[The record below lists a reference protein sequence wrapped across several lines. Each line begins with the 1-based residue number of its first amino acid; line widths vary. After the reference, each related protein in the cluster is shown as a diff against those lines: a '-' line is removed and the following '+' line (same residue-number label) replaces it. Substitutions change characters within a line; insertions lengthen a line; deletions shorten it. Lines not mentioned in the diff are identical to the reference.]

1 MKLLIWG
8 TGRIAETICNNKIG
22 RAQIIGFVESKKT
35 KENYMGYP
43 VYGIDMIPGGWD
55 FIIIASNFS
64 DEIYQTC
71 LTYNL
76 DMSKIVFLKRGR
88 TSIYNA
94 DKRIRKALGEKNY
107 TQYAIEYGEWRNT
120 FIEDDMKK
128 YSSLNKRSDF
138 EIKEWRLYPII
149 GDKYKS
155 NGGFDDYFWMDLWA
169 AKHIISSGIKEHYD
183 IGSSVRGF
191 IGHLLASG
199 IKVNAIDVRPFL
211 GECENL
217 HTIVDDA
224 TMLTQFEENSIL
236 SLSALCSLE
245 HFGLGR
251 YGDPVDPEACFKC
264 FEQMQKKLKKGGKL
278 FIALPIGQD
287 GIAFNA
293 HRIFYASTIISNF
306 DRLKLIEYS
315 IVRNWKIE
323 YNIDIHT
330 YDHLSEAGTG
340 LFYFEK

>member
-8 TGRIAETICNNKIG
+8 TGRVAEEVWNNKVCG
-22 RAQIIGFVESKKT
+22 EIIGFVESNKS
-35 KENYMGYP
+35 KESYMGYP
-43 VYGIDMIPGGWD
+43 VYGIGIIPEGWD
-55 FIIIASNFS
+55 FIIVASNFS

-71 LTYNL
+71 LAYDL

-88 TSIYNA
+88 TSLYNA
-94 DKRIRKALGEKNY
+94 DKRIREALGEKNY
-107 TQYAIEYGEWRNT
+107 TQYAMEYGEWRNT

-128 YSSLNKRSDF
+128 YSSLNTRSSFD
-138 EIKEWRLYPII
+138 IQEWRLYPII
-149 GDKYKS
+149 RDKYRP

-169 AKHIISSGIKEHYD
+169 AKHIISSGIKEHFD
-183 IGSSVRGF
+183 IGSSVYGF

-199 IKVNAIDVRPFL
+199 IKVNAIDVRPFM

-217 HTIVDDA
+217 YTITDDA
-224 TMLTQFEENSIL
+224 TMLTQFEEESIS

-251 YGDPVDPEACFKC
+251 YGDPIDPEAPFKC

-278 FIALPIGQD
+278 FVSLPIGQD

-293 HRIFYASTIISNF
+293 HRIFYASTVTSCL
-306 DRLKLIEYS
+306 DHLKLVEYS
-315 IVRNWKIE
+315 MIRNGKIE

-330 YDHLSEAGTG
+330 YDHVREVGTG